1 MTNDSRNIHPASQM
15 CIFGE
20 RICKSWA
27 VAPFAVNFSLFV
39 GFFLF
44 WVIALTVIQTWQIAI
59 NQTSNEASNYFRLDY
74 FFIET
79 FAQGLSS
86 PAGENEP
93 EEEEFDHPIEKARP
107 GTKLKF
113 ANPFD
118 RGAWLNLYNFCMNR
132 LDEEAIDSPFELF
145 RKQRRDTKKQHLA
158 RKPSVTIV

>member
-1 MTNDSRNIHPASQM
+1 MANNSLDIHRASPL
-15 CIFGE
+15 CIFGAS
-20 RICKSWA
+20 ICNTWA
-27 VAPFAVNFSLFV
+27 AAPLAVNFSLFV

-79 FAQGLSS
+79 FAQGS
-86 PAGENEP
+86 PTQAGENEQ

-118 RGAWLNLYNFCMNR
+118 RGAWMNLFNFCMNR
-132 LDEEAIDSPFELF
+132 LDEEGSGVPFDLFSKHRKDS
-145 RKQRRDTKKQHLA
+145 KKHHLA